1 MKLARLV
8 HLFAPAGM
16 ATLVAGTL
24 VVAPAGTAFAAGQ
37 NITAT
42 SGGTVN
48 ASALAGSGASS
59 SSIPGAE
66 ISPAVFPSDAG
77 AQHGTPSTSL
87 PTEPPNPQG
96 SSITMK
102 TSAKGFDALDHR
114 DQRLAGTGA
123 YTNTQFSLEP
133 PDQGLCVGN
142 GYVVE
147 PINTAMQVYNS
158 AGTPLMAGPVA
169 LNQLFKLAPEVIRS
183 SPPVFGDFTS
193 DPKCLY
199 DAATNRFFLT
209 LLQLDVNPSTGNFG
223 HHSKQLIAVTKSGN
237 PTGEWNLF
245 SFDTTDAEHPSC
257 PCFGDQ
263 PLIGTDANGFYITT
277 NEFAIH
283 GAGFNGAQV
292 YAMSKRKLAH
302 GIAPTVV
309 HIDVGETV
317 PVPASDAGG
326 LWYSLQPAVAA
337 RAGGS
342 GDAARTSSEEG
353 AGGTEYFLGAL
364 DFLSLLDN
372 RVVVFTLSNT
382 RSLNSSSPSLG
393 LSHAI
398 VHTETYG
405 QPPPATQK
413 DGSHPLG
420 ESLGHPTS
428 QLNSNDDRMNQ
439 VVLADGKLWSGVNTV
454 IGSGANARVGIAW
467 FAVNPKAEN
476 GSSLDEESQGYVAMN
491 NGNVLFPSI
500 GVGNAGPIMTFTATG
515 PELFPS
521 AAIKR
526 LNNDSPIEIVGAGAA
541 VADGFTGY
549 PEFYN
554 PPQPPCCVERWGD
567 YSAAVTAPDGT
578 VWMATEYI
586 TPRPRTSLANWG
598 TFVIHVTGE
607 GSD

>member
-1 MKLARLV
+1 MDLARLV
-8 HLFAPAGM
+8 RVFAPASM

-24 VVAPAGTAFAAGQ
+24 VIAPAAAVLAAGQ
-37 NITAT
+37 NITAA

-48 ASALAGSGASS
+48 ASALAGALAATGGNAAS
-59 SSIPGAE
+59 E
-66 ISPAVFPSDAG
+66 LSPAVMHSDAG
-77 AQHGTPSTSL
+77 AQRGTAAATL
-87 PTEPPNPQG
+87 PTVPPNPEG
-96 SSITMK
+96 SSVTLK

-114 DQRLAGTGA
+114 DQRLAGTGIYA
-123 YTNTQFSLEP
+123 GTQFSLEP

-142 GYVVE
+142 GFVVE
-147 PINTAMQVYNS
+147 PINTAMQVYDTS
-158 AGTPLMAGPVA
+158 GHALLAGPVA
-169 LNQLFKLAPEVIRS
+169 LNQFFKLKPEIVRPS
-183 SPPVFGDFTS
+183 GPFGDFTS

-199 DAATNRFFLT
+199 DPATNRFFLT
-209 LLQLDVNPSTGNFG
+209 LLRLDVDAVTGNFG
-223 HHSKQLIAVTKSGN
+223 TESSQLIAVTKTGD
-237 PTGEWNLF
+237 PTGDWNLF
-245 SFDTTDAEHPSC
+245 NYSTTDASHPNC

-277 NEFAIH
+277 NEFPIANVP
-283 GAGFNGAQV
+283 GFNGAQV

-309 HIDVGETV
+309 HIDVGETI

-337 RAGGS
+337 AGSHSRDSRSREAEGS
-342 GDAARTSSEEG
+342 GR
-353 AGGTEYFLGAL
+353 GTEYFLGAL
-364 DFLSLLDN
+364 DFLSKLDN
-372 RVVVFTLSNT
+372 RVVVFSLSNT
-382 RSLNSSSPSLG
+382 RSLNSKSPDLDIN
-393 LSHAI
+393 HA
-398 VHTETYG
+398 VVRTETYG

-439 VVLADGKLWSGVNTV
+439 VVLADGKLWAGVNTV
-454 IGSGANARVGIAW
+454 IGSGDSARVGIAW
-467 FAVNPKAEN
+467 FAVNPNARD
-476 GSSLDEESQGYVAMN
+476 GSRLDEDSQGYVAYDK
-491 NGNVLFPSI
+491 GSVLFPSI
-500 GVGNAGPIMTFTATG
+500 GVGNAGPVMTFTVTG
-515 PELFPS
+515 PDLFPS

-526 LNNDSPIEIVGAGAA
+526 LNNDSPIEIVGAGAG

-567 YSAAVTAPDGT
+567 YTAAVTAPDGT
-578 VWMATEYI
+578 IWLAAEYI

-598 TFVIHVTGE
+598 TFIMQVRGE
-607 GSD
+607 SD